1 MADDEK
7 KKTDEKPKIIVDDDW
22 KAEAQAEK
30 ERLAREAEKERASQ
44 PPKGAGG
51 PRQLP
56 PASFSSL
63 VNMLATQTMM
73 ALGGMQDP
81 KTKRVL
87 VDLELGKHH
96 VDTLEV
102 LVEKTKGNLAD
113 DEEKMLD
120 EALYH
125 TRMLYVQMTQRLAG
139 GGQEGATSPQGDQPQ
154 QNDEQKDKQDGKSEG
169 EGA

>member
-7 KKTDEKPKIIVDDDW
+7 KKKDEKPKIVVDDDW

-30 ERLAREAEKERASQ
+30 ERLARQAEKEKASQ
-44 PPKGAGG
+44 PPEGAGRA
-51 PRQLP
+51 RQLP
-56 PASFSSL
+56 AASFSSL

-102 LVEKTKGNLAD
+102 LVEKTKGNLTD
-113 DEEKMLD
+113 DEKKMLD

-139 GGQEGATSPQGDQPQ
+139 GELEGASSLQGEQPRQ
-154 QNDEQKDKQDGKSEG
+154 DEERKDEQDGKSEG

>member
-1 MADDEK
+1 MADGEK
-7 KKTDEKPKIIVDDDW
+7 KKNDEKPKIVVDDDW

-30 ERLAREAEKERASQ
+30 ERLAREARKERASQ
-44 PPKGAGG
+44 PPEGAGG

-56 PASFSSL
+56 VASFSSL

-102 LVEKTKGNLAD
+102 LEKKTKGNLTD
-113 DEEKMLD
+113 DEKKMLD

-139 GGQEGATSPQGDQPQ
+139 QGQGAVTPPQGEQPRED
-154 QNDEQKDKQDGKSEG
+154 DEQKGKQDGKS
-169 EGA
+169 